1 MGLFSE
7 TAEEYA
13 MKTYSDGYTEG
24 YKEGVRETK
33 LNSVELN
40 HQLMSRFLEI
50 CNNDKSKVNE
60 CVNSILTTYLDTLDG
75 LRWLKKHKDAN
86 NTK

>member
-7 TAEEYA
+7 TSEEYA
-13 MKTYSDGYTEG
+13 MKTYAEGYTEG

-33 LNSVELN
+33 INRVELN
-40 HQLMSRFLEI
+40 HRLMSRLLSR
-50 CNNDKSKVNE
+50 CNNNE
-60 CVNSILTTYLDTLDG
+60 DDVKNFVNSILMTYLDTVDG
-75 LRWLKKHKDAN
+75 LRWLKKYKDVN

>member
-33 LNSVELN
+33 INRVELN
-40 HQLMSRFLEI
+40 HHLMSRLLSR
-50 CNNDKSKVNE
+50 CNNSEDDVKNF
-60 CVNSILTTYLDTLDG
+60 VNSVLTTYLDTSDG
-75 LRWLKKHKDAN
+75 IEWLKKHKDAN
-86 NTK
+86 NIK